1 MVCACTYTS
10 VMRIKIFENTF
21 DTQGVIALG
30 SSVPHMAIG
39 MKEKHVLPSILGRT
53 PSKQGLWLVV
63 ASYQNL
69 TTKPHKDRIE
79 ATN

>member
-1 MVCACTYTS
+1 
-10 VMRIKIFENTF
+10 
-21 DTQGVIALG
+21 VIALG